1 MTNKEAY
8 IIDLDD
14 ILKDAEN
21 LLRIVPVG
29 KTKDSKR
36 IREEAEQAYSRIKVT
51 IGCMKN
57 DYIILE

>member
-21 LLRIVPVG
+21 LLRIVSG
-29 KTKDSKR
+29 RENKR
-36 IREEAEQAYSRIKVT
+36 QQENPRR
-51 IGCMKN
+51 G
-57 DYIILE
+57 